1 MNVAEL
7 IMEYIVQENHLFGSN
22 LNHQIDVSSF
32 GSGSRSSVTVP
43 LAQFKSDR
51 LNINNLHGLDDEV
64 IFDNSS
70 TDFESDT
77 NEDNQNMENNNLG
90 INKHNSNN
98 NFNDNNDYS
107 FIKQPIIHVKLIH
120 FMHQSN
126 SSKVTPSSLNNF
138 INLNLPRLLLQSNNM
153 HIFVQF
159 EVS

>member
-22 LNHQIDVSSF
+22 LNHHIDVSSI

-43 LAQFKSDR
+43 LAQFNSDR

-64 IFDNSS
+64 IFGNSS
-70 TDFESDT
+70 TDFESDF

-90 INKHNSNN
+90 INKHNGNN
-98 NFNDNNDYS
+98 NFNDNSDYS
-107 FIKQPIIHVKLIH
+107 FIKQPVIHVKLIH

-126 SSKVTPSSLNNF
+126 SSKVTLSSLNNF
-138 INLNLPRLLLQSNNM
+138 INLNLPRLLMQSNNM